1 MDIHLS
7 NGIPRQI
14 ERRGRVPK
22 IVGVLLAV
30 VFTVAGCAKVPG
42 VYVAVKEGSSAQD
55 GAFSA
60 KAYADRIWASKVIP
74 AVLAKAVDA
83 STVLAAI
90 KANEA
95 AANAKYGVQSGSS
108 GGADTFLVKGS
119 GAVQSVQQQGGAG
132 ELMVTLTAGAIVN
145 IAIGP
150 AFLGTAI
157 RDGVGFIE
165 FGQFTNQI
173 DYAAVATALNS
184 EVRSKIVGTL
194 DLNTI
199 KGKTVTFAGAFQL
212 LDPQNI
218 VVTPVKLEVS

>member
-1 MDIHLS
+1 MDIHLPNS
-7 NGIPRQI
+7 LPGQI
-14 ERRGRVPK
+14 ERRGRIPQL
-22 IVGVLLAV
+22 VGVLLAV
-30 VFTVAGCAKVPG
+30 VLTAVGCAKVPG
-42 VYVAVKEGSSAQD
+42 VYVAVKAGSSAQG

-60 KAYADRIWASKVIP
+60 KAYADKIWASKVVP

-90 KANEA
+90 KSNEA
-95 AANAKYGVQSGSS
+95 AANVQYGVKSGSS

-119 GAVQSVQQQGGAG
+119 GVVQSVQQQGGAG
-132 ELMVTLTAGAIVN
+132 ELMVTLTAGATIN
-145 IAIGP
+145 IAVGP

-173 DYAAVATALNS
+173 DYSAVATALNS
-184 EVRSKIVGTL
+184 EVRSKIVGNL
-194 DLNTI
+194 DLSTI
-199 KGKTVTFAGAFQL
+199 NGKTVTFAGAFQL

-218 VVTPVKLEVS
+218 VVTPVKLEVT